1 MFVSLKMDHRI
12 TKAEFNAEEPGLRGR
27 LIDAQFDLLDTG
39 DFPVII
45 LLNGMDP
52 LGRSAT
58 AKQLLS
64 WMDSRHIRPYA
75 SLRPSDEEL
84 DRPRMWRFWRAL
96 PGKGRVGIF
105 LNSWYEGA
113 MRDRFFG
120 HIKRSEFQE
129 RVGEILRFEQMLTH
143 EGALFL
149 KFMYFVSKDKN
160 LKQIRK
166 QTKDAKNA
174 KKGGTAAWKVS
185 EEEVEIGKEFLE
197 HYDHTMNIAE
207 QLLGATSTG
216 SAPWIPLASADPRYR
231 DLTVGRA
238 VADAIRERLDETAPA
253 PVPNTG
259 TIAMIKSA
267 GPNILSTLDLSK
279 SLERGDYK
287 SRLKKK
293 QRRLTRLTLG
303 RKFEDRALVAVF
315 EGNDAA
321 GKGGAIRRVVQ
332 ALDPRMMRVI
342 PIAAPSDEEKAQ
354 PYLWRF
360 WRHVPGKG
368 RVTIFDRS
376 WYGRVLVERVEGFT
390 SEEDWMRAYEEIRS
404 FETEL
409 ANSGIIVVK
418 FWLSIDEEEQLRR
431 FKEREKIGYKRHKI
445 TEEDWRNRDKW
456 HDYRQ
461 AVHDMIDRTSTRR
474 TPWTLVE
481 ANDKYFARVK
491 VVKTIADRLKAEL

>member
-1 MFVSLKMDHRI
+1 MFASLKMDHKI
-12 TKAEFNAEEPGLRGR
+12 SKAAFDAEEPVLRGR
-27 LIDAQFDLLDTG
+27 LIDAQFGLLESG

-75 SLRPSDEEL
+75 SLHPSDEEL
-84 DRPRMWRFWRAL
+84 ERPRMWRFWRAL

-105 LNSWYEGA
+105 LNGWYEGP
-113 MRDRFFG
+113 MRDRFLG
-120 HIKRSEFQE
+120 RIKRSEFQE
-129 RVGEILRFEQMLTH
+129 RIGEILRFEQMLAH
-143 EGALFL
+143 EGTLFL
-149 KFMYFVSKDKN
+149 KFMYFVSRDHN
-160 LKQIRK
+160 LKQMRK
-166 QTKDAKNA
+166 RAKNA
-174 KKGGTAAWKVS
+174 KKGGAAAWKVS
-185 EEEVEIGKEFLE
+185 AEELEIGKEFIE
-197 HYDHTMNIAE
+197 RYDHAMDIAE
-207 QLLGATSTG
+207 QLLDATSTG
-216 SAPWIPLASADPRYR
+216 GAPWLPLPSADPHYR

-238 VADAIRERLDETAPA
+238 VADAIRERLDETSPA
-253 PVPNTG
+253 PVPSTG
-259 TIAMIKSA
+259 TIAMLKSA
-267 GPNILSTLDLSK
+267 RPNILSTLDLGK
-279 SLERGDYK
+279 SLERAEYK
-287 SRLKKK
+287 SRLKKQ

-303 RKFEDRALVAVF
+303 RKFEHRALVAVF

-342 PIAAPSDEEKAQ
+342 PISAPSDEEKAQ

-376 WYGRVLVERVEGFT
+376 WYGRVLVERVEGFA

-404 FETEL
+404 FETEV
-409 ANSGIIVVK
+409 ANSGVIIVK

-456 HDYRQ
+456 NDYRQ